1 MTHDIDTH
9 MRMADYASMLASST
23 DNREGASYAFA
34 DAKAMTTVMV
44 HMVDHLNRSNPGLEA
59 MEAAALISAWKEI
72 GKNLN
77 ALASHYSSDIA
88 THLSELSSTKNKS
101 FQIDI
106 LDPSTEDDL
115 ISLQPAVVTPVTKV
129 SRKEVDAPGMVK
141 ALRRRVQE
149 DKTLRVN
156 TDTGEILSEEA
167 AMLIQLDRVFR
178 FVPRYTELKAVGIN
192 DDEYCTKTTKIDL
205 EIRELG
211 TA

>member
-1 MTHDIDTH
+1 MTHDLDTH
-9 MRMADYASMLASST
+9 MRMEDYASMLTSST
-23 DNREGASYAFA
+23 DNREDASYAFA

-77 ALASHYSSDIA
+77 ALASYYSSDIA
-88 THLSELSSTKNKS
+88 THLKELSSTKNKS
-101 FQIDI
+101 FQIEI

-129 SRKEVDAPGMVK
+129 TRKEVDAPGMVR
-141 ALRRRVQE
+141 ALRKRVQE

-192 DDEYCTKTTKIDL
+192 DDEYCTKTTKVDL